1 MFKITIQQYDAM
13 LQSMIDNLNLRDYDY
28 DNSYDQIQSIDMNFD
43 IVETNENMI
52 THIIVHNIESLY
64 DALNDAIET
73 IRANR
78 YVALKY
84 ETTQFTL
91 LNDDDENYVV
101 EFDDKRDNETF
112 NVEMIDEFEKNN
124 L

>member
-1 MFKITIQQYDAM
+1 MFKITIEQYDAM

>member
-1 MFKITIQQYDAM
+1 
-13 LQSMIDNLNLRDYDY
+13 MIDNLNLRDYDY